1 MAVGFESEGIHLHR
15 LRERLRAMSRYF
27 CFRENL
33 SPPLFATVVMQAPSF
48 CGAHAQRQQSS
59 LAVWHTGFST
69 TEKDLGQAH
78 PKSSCYSCEYWPP
91 LVRLPLPA
99 QTVDATLAWSLLAGV
114 WNPKV
119 FLGR

>member
-91 LVRLPLPA
+91 LDCITMSAPS
-99 QTVDATLAWSLLAGV
+99 TVHFGCMTTIGSE
-114 WNPKV
+114 
-119 FLGR
+119 GRSRT